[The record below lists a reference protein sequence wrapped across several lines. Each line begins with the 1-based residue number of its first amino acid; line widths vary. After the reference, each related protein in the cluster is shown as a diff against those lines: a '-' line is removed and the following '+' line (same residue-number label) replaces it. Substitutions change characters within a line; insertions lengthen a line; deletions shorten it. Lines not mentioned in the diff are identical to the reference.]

1 MEESSRGTD
10 SNYGNGQSFIRED
23 LKSPENIYDLAISSF
38 DRWSIAISF
47 TIFLT
52 FTDYF

>member
-1 MEESSRGTD
+1 MLDRRCFCFSSD
-10 SNYGNGQSFIRED
+10 WLQASILD
-23 LKSPENIYDLAISSF
+23 LTESPEKIYDLAISSF
-38 DRWSIAISF
+38 ERWSIAISF